1 MKIVCADGTR
11 EYELLRAMTLRAGE
25 ARREI
30 AETVQ
35 GIMDAVGAE
44 GYPAVERFSERFDG
58 AKPYE
63 VPAGRLDEALGSLDP
78 ALLGALRRAAENIRL
93 YHEKMLVKS
102 WRWEREDGVLLGQN
116 VRGLGRVGL
125 YVPGGTAAYPSSVLM
140 NAVPARVAG
149 VGELVMVTPPTEHL
163 NDAVLAAAK
172 IAGVDRVIAVGGAQA
187 IAALTYG
194 AGFIPRVDKIVGP
207 GNAYVAAAKRLAYGR
222 VDIDMVAGP
231 SEVLVLADDSANPVW
246 AAADLLSQA
255 EHDRLAAPI
264 LVTTSAALAAAVAAE
279 AERQLAALPRAAIA
293 RTAIENCGAAVVC
306 GTMEEAVSFANAVAP
321 EHLEILTKDPETVA
335 AGIRNAGAVFLGPYT
350 PEPVGDYI
358 AGPCHVLPT
367 SGTARFFSPL
377 STDSFLKK
385 TSVLRYGEAALRA
398 ARSDILHL
406 ARAEGLEAHARS
418 VAVRFSEGES
428 R

>member
-1 MKIVCADGTR
+1 MRIVYADGAR
-11 EYELLRAMTLRAGE
+11 EYELLKSMGARAGA

-30 AETVQ
+30 AEAA
-35 GIMDAVGAE
+35 GKIMDEVERE
-44 GYPAVERFSERFDG
+44 GYPAVERFSLRFDG
-58 AKPYE
+58 ARPCE
-63 VPAGRLDEALGSLDP
+63 VPAARLDEALDGLEA
-78 ALLGALRRAAENIRL
+78 ALAVSLRRAAENIRR

-102 WRWEREDGVLLGQN
+102 WRWEREDGVLLGQD
-116 VRGLGRVGL
+116 VRGLSRVGL

-149 VGELVMVTPPTEHL
+149 VGELVMVTPPTENL

-187 IAALTYG
+187 IAALTFG

-231 SEVLVLADDSANPVW
+231 SEVLVLADGAANSVW
-246 AAADLLSQA
+246 VASDLLSQA

-264 LVTTSAALAAAVAAE
+264 LVTTSAALASAVDAE
-279 AERQLAALPRAAIA
+279 VERQLAALPRAEIA
-293 RTAIENCGAAVVC
+293 RAAAEGCGAIVVC
-306 GTMEEAVSFANAVAP
+306 ETMGQAVAFADAVAP
-321 EHLEILTKDPETVA
+321 EHLEILTEHPEAVA
-335 AGIRNAGAVFLGPYT
+335 AGVKNAGAVFLGPYT
-350 PEPVGDYI
+350 PEPVGDYM

-385 TSVLRYGEAALRA
+385 TSVLRYGAAALTA
-398 ARSDILHL
+398 ARDDIVRL

-418 VAVRFSEGES
+418 VAARFQEGETV
-428 R
+428 